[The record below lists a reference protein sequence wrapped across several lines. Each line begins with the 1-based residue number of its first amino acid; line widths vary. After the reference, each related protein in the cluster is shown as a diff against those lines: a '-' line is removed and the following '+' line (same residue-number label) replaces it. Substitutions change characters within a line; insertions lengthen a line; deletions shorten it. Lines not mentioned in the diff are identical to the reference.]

1 MRTEYF
7 LYSLVRNDH
16 VKYGDNIKINLKITD
31 FVVMIEQIL
40 PRGVAEGCDQ
50 VINAAMFIR

>member
-1 MRTEYF
+1 
-7 LYSLVRNDH
+7 

-40 PRGVAEGCDQ
+40 SRGVAEGCDK
-50 VINAAMFIR
+50 AAMFIR